1 MQKSIE
7 ELKKL
12 IRIREDALMTER
24 GKERDVMQKKIV
36 EGEQRTEMQAKKIQE
51 LTKVIHE
58 LTEKTKNFEASKFLN
73 LRELQHVDFELLTPY

>member
-12 IRIREDALMTER
+12 IRIREDALMAER
-24 GKERDVMQKKIV
+24 GKERDAMQKKIV
-36 EGEQRTEMQAKKIQE
+36 EGEQKTEMQAKKIQE

-73 LRELQHVDFELLTPY
+73 LGELHHVDFELLIPY